1 MITTSCPSV
10 FGNLSPVWKFD
21 NNALQVGPK
30 KTEFFAGTPPSQIFI
45 FHRNR
50 LVCVSDRKI
59 RGRKTESYLHRSRR
73 RRWRHQRTATI
84 AHLTPTERSTSARCD
99 VAKRL
104 ALARDVARTSGF
116 SLSFSLSR
124 SLSPTCSLTHTL
136 AHTHTH
142 TQTHTQRFL
151 SLRVATRVS
160 HSRTHAHLGSC
171 ENPGHFICGK
181 FFVSTAGSF

>member
-1 MITTSCPSV
+1 MSRVIPSLGRLSQTRKGHNGSPSASFCSRDTTKKWNCEMITTLCPSV

-21 NNALQVGPK
+21 NNALQVVPK
-30 KTEFFAGTPPSQIFI
+30 STEFFAGTPPSQIFI

-104 ALARDVARTSGF
+104 ALARDVARTSA
-116 SLSFSLSR
+116 SLS
-124 SLSPTCSLTHTL
+124 
-136 AHTHTH
+136 
-142 TQTHTQRFL
+142 L
-151 SLRVATRVS
+151 SLVLS
-160 HSRTHAHLGSC
+160 HPHAL
-171 ENPGHFICGK
+171 
-181 FFVSTAGSF
+181 